1 MLALLHEGVAGRAQ
15 TGDEGPK
22 RVHKLVN
29 NIMVGALQVIGERMR
44 ALMFSDLVCSTGHV
58 TIDDMNDVY
67 ATMGGVVIEGDNSS
81 NYVTGVD
88 DVEEIKKGYTF
99 EVTRLTLKPVTF
111 ESSIMPTIVL
121 RR

>member
-1 MLALLHEGVAGRAQ
+1 M
-15 TGDEGPK
+15 
-22 RVHKLVN
+22 RVPSECTSWAN
-29 NIMVGALQVIGERMR
+29 NSMVGALQVVGERMR

-88 DVEEIKKGYTF
+88 DVKEIKKGCTF